1 VGLNSLKSLNL
12 TNVYPNNYNKNNN
25 KKNNKVKSKPLELRS
40 QVKITNLPVITET
53 ETELF
58 TQFVKLVK
66 KPFKIVESQRPNLL
80 TKTDIN
86 SVLQLTFFLISTLF
100 KL

>member
-1 VGLNSLKSLNL
+1 MSQCRRKVAKSPSLPFIATDSGA
-12 TNVYPNNYNKNNN
+12 
-25 KKNNKVKSKPLELRS
+25 VK
-40 QVKITNLPVITET
+40 TET
-53 ETELF
+53 ALF